1 MTVRVSATDWC
12 EGGVGVEEAVEIARA
27 FAEHGAAGI
36 DVSTGQVVSEEQPAF
51 GRSYQTPFA
60 DRIRNE
66 IGRKYGIAVIAVG
79 AISSYDDVNSLI
91 LAGRADLCALGRTH
105 LYDPQWTLH
114 AAAEQGYAGPG
125 ATWPMPFAAG
135 NRRPQ
140 GGTHGRP
147 AAAAGA
153 DPGRGAGDGA
163 RPVAAWRPGGGRWRV
178 TAFALTSEQQDL
190 AERVRDLASGQLRAL
205 AEAGTPGH
213 VNRELIKAM
222 GDLGLLARLFPGVAA
237 GGLSREAAAMD
248 LCLLR
253 EALATQ
259 STEAETALA
268 LQGLGSYPVLQSG
281 QEEVVRRWLPAVAA
295 GDAVAAFALTE
306 PEAGSDAAAL
316 TLRAEPDGPGWRLTG
331 EKIWIS
337 NAPEADF
344 YTVFARTTPGA
355 GARGVSAFVV
365 PADRPGLGGEHLD
378 MISPHPIGRL
388 VFDGVPVQPA
398 ELLGE
403 QDRGFRVAM
412 RTLDLFR
419 PSVGAFAVGM
429 AQAATDAA
437 VAHAGTRTAFGGPL
451 KDQQAVSHLLAEMAT
466 RTEAARL
473 LVYAAAAAYDASAG
487 ASAAPAALGW
497 RRRRRGKGL
506 AAKSAMAKLFA
517 TETAQFVVDAAVQLH
532 GARALRRGHLLEH
545 LYREVR
551 APRIYEGA
559 SEVQRTIIARELYR

>member
-1 MTVRVSATDWC
+1 M
-12 EGGVGVEEAVEIARA
+12 
-27 FAEHGAAGI
+27 
-36 DVSTGQVVSEEQPAF
+36 
-51 GRSYQTPFA
+51 
-60 DRIRNE
+60 
-66 IGRKYGIAVIAVG
+66 
-79 AISSYDDVNSLI
+79 
-91 LAGRADLCALGRTH
+91 
-105 LYDPQWTLH
+105 
-114 AAAEQGYAGPG
+114 
-125 ATWPMPFAAG
+125 
-135 NRRPQ
+135 
-140 GGTHGRP
+140 
-147 AAAAGA
+147 
-153 DPGRGAGDGA
+153 
-163 RPVAAWRPGGGRWRV
+163 

-190 AERVRDLASGQLRAL
+190 AERVRDLASEQLRAL

-222 GDLGLLARLFPGVAA
+222 GDLGLLARLFPGVGA
-237 GGLSREAAAMD
+237 GGLSREAAALD
-248 LCLLR
+248 LCILR

-281 QEEVVRRWLPAVAA
+281 REEVVRRWLPAVAA

-473 LVYAAAAAYDASAG
+473 LVYAAAAAYDAAAG
-487 ASAAPAALGW
+487 ASADAGASAGGGASADGGA
-497 RRRRRGKGL
+497 GKGL